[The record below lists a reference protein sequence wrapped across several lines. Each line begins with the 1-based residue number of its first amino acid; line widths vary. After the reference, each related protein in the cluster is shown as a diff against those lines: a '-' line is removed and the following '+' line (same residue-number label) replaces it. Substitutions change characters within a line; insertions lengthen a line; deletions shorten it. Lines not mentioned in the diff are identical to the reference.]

1 LVYFQNIF
9 FELNLN
15 GWETQKH
22 TQIENTLWKKFSKLD
37 RCVPNMICQNV
48 IIFVILYV
56 NKIHDRKL
64 LSW

>member
-1 LVYFQNIF
+1 
-9 FELNLN
+9 
-15 GWETQKH
+15 
-22 TQIENTLWKKFSKLD
+22 
-37 RCVPNMICQNV
+37 MICQNV